1 MISKTEDLIK
11 KVMLKARQLTETS
24 LEKIFEKD
32 IQNKYAEHKNHFTF
46 LFKATI
52 FYVFFANTPLK
63 KPLPVS
69 LYRGV

>member
-32 IQNKYAEHKNHFTF
+32 IQNKYAGNKNHFTF
-46 LFKATI
+46 LCSHTI
-52 FYVFFANTPLK
+52 FFQNWPKGQFSRPIY
-63 KPLPVS
+63 
-69 LYRGV
+69 